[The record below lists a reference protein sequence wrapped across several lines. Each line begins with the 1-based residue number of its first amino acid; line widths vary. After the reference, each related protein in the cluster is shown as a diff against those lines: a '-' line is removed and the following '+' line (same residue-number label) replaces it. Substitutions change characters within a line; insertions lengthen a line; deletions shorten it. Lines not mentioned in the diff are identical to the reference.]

1 MSKGASEDAPFGF
14 WGILTGFD
22 RYIKMI
28 IGVTKR
34 VERLALYAEGDG
46 KPSVH
51 IETF

>member
-1 MSKGASEDAPFGF
+1 MRLCFL
-14 WGILTGFD
+14 LTDFVGYT
-22 RYIKMI
+22 RMI
-28 IGVTKR
+28 NGVTKR